1 MRFLERTPYTWPS
14 SQMRK
19 TSCFEDYTIK
29 NSTTCVV
36 DRLLLSL
43 MDLTNLGYVS
53 GTESPELR
61 ALDDS

>member
-1 MRFLERTPYTWPS
+1 
-14 SQMRK
+14 MRK

-29 NSTTCVV
+29 NSTPCVV